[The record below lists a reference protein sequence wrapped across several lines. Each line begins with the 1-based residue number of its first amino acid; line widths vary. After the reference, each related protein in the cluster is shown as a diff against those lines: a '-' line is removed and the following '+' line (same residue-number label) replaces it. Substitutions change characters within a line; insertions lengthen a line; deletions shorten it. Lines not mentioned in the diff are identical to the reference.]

1 MARFFLQRLT
11 HIIPLLIGISFIAFA
26 VMQLAPGDFLS
37 ALTQDPR
44 VSPEMIAAMRSQY
57 GLDKPWYVQY
67 FLWLSN
73 AVRLNFGYSLAYHV
87 PVVMLIG
94 QRLWNTF
101 ILSFCSMVFAW
112 SLAIPLGI
120 MAAVR
125 RNTWPD
131 RTVSLLAFAGISFPG
146 FFLA

>member
-1 MARFFLQRLT
+1 MARFFFQRLT

-26 VMQLAPGDFLS
+26 VIQLAPGDFFTT
-37 ALTQDPR
+37 LTQDPLG
-44 VSPEMIAAMRSQY
+44 SPEMIAAMRSQF

-67 FLWLSN
+67 VLWLKN
-73 AVRLNFGYSLAYHV
+73 ALQLNFGYSLAYKV
-87 PVVMLIG
+87 PVATLIG

-101 ILSFCSMVFAW
+101 LLSFCSMVFAW

-120 MAAVR
+120 MAALR

-131 RTVSLLAFAGISFPG
+131 RVVSWFAFA
-146 FFLA
+146 